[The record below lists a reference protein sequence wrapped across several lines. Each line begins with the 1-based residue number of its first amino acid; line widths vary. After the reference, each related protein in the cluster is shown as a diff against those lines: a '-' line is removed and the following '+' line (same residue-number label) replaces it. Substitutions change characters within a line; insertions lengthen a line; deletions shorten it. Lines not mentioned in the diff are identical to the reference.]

1 MRSST
6 QPARPSGSE
15 PVTSS
20 TTATD
25 QHFLQGRRVF
35 VSSLKFL
42 LVCAD
47 SVAVAGAGVGAG
59 QEGTW
64 PLFHRRVWGGRR
76 RRGRVR
82 TGPGCMPPTTLPGAK
97 AQTRPSPASLRKN
110 RTPAHQ
116 RRRPSVEPDGTAR
129 HSWKRSGRANRPG
142 RGAQHGKRGGTA
154 VRRQPGTRPGREP
167 TSSSSGPGHPPEAA
181 GTSETRAHRDG

>member
-1 MRSST
+1 MDVLGVRYST
-6 QPARPSGSE
+6 SGSGGLGSNHIIIA
-15 PVTSS
+15 P
-20 TTATD
+20 AY
-25 QHFLQGRRVF
+25 
-35 VSSLKFL
+35 
-42 LVCAD
+42 VC
-47 SVAVAGAGVGAG
+47 V
-59 QEGTW
+59 
-64 PLFHRRVWGGRR
+64 VWGGRR

-129 HSWKRSGRANRPG
+129 HSWKRSGRANRPR

-154 VRRQPGTRPGREP
+154 VRHQPGTRPGREP
-167 TSSSSGPGHPPEAA
+167 SSSSSGPGHPPEAA